1 MAKLIYST
9 NTSLDG
15 FIEDPSGSFD
25 WTAPD
30 DEVLAYVNERLR
42 PVGTYLFGRRLYE
55 TMVVWETMSTA
66 DAPRPVQDFAAIWR
80 AADKVVYST
89 TLHDVATAQTRVER
103 TFDVDTVRAMKDA
116 AARDLAVGGA
126 ALAAEAIRAGL
137 VDELH
142 VYLAPVVLGGGKPW
156 LPEQVRLGLDLLDEH
171 RFASGIVH
179 LRYAIS

>member
-1 MAKLIYST
+1 MGKLIYSAT
-9 NTSLDG
+9 ASLDG
-15 FIEDPSGSFD
+15 FIEDASGSID
-25 WTAPD
+25 WTAPT
-30 DEVLAYVNERLR
+30 DEVHAYVNEQLR
-42 PVGTYLFGRRLYE
+42 PVGTYLFGRRMYE
-55 TMVVWETMSTA
+55 TMVVWETWPTV
-66 DAPRPVQDFAAIWR
+66 DVPRPTQDFAAIWR

>member
-80 AADKVVYST
+80 AAEKVVYST
-89 TLHDVATAQTRVER
+89 TLRDVASAQTRLER

-116 AARDLAVGGA
+116 AARDLIVGGA

-137 VDELH
+137 VDELQ
-142 VYLAPVVLGGGKPW
+142 VYLAPVVVGGGKPW
-156 LPEQVRLGLDLLDEH
+156 LPEQVRLRLDVLEER
-171 RFASGIVH
+171 RFASGVVH

>member
-1 MAKLIYST
+1 MGKLIYSA

-15 FIEDPSGSFD
+15 FIEDASGSID
-25 WTAPD
+25 WTAPS
-30 DEVLAYVNERLR
+30 DEVHAYVNEQLR
-42 PVGTYLFGRRLYE
+42 PVGTYLFGRRMYE
-55 TMVVWETMSTA
+55 TMLVWETWPP
-66 DAPRPVQDFAAIWR
+66 DAPRTTQDFAAIWR

-89 TLHDVATAQTRVER
+89 TLRDVATAQTRLER

-126 ALAAEAIRAGL
+126 ALAAEAIRAEL

-156 LPEQVRLGLDLLDEH
+156 LPEQVRLHLDVLDER
-171 RFASGIVH
+171 RFANGVVH